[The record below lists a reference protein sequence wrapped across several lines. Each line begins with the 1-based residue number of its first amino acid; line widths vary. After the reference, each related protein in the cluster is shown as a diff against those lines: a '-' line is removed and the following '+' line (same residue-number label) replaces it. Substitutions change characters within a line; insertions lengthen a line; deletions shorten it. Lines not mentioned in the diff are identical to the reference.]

1 MAEEKNSLL
10 RQPVNLSLV
19 GTLMSRQS
27 DVTVS
32 IAIEWN
38 LEFEGKTDACCS
50 DSCPFV
56 TCPFSW
62 ESSVSGI
69 TFCPRNSCMKFNW
82 FLFVR
87 HEKKMFYLFFPILL
101 IDYCRRALNSPPL
114 APCSRSYP
122 SLSKDCQERVYFTLI
137 QRSTGQWFLSIDRF
151 RGKISWWEDCSL
163 TWARFGW

>member
-1 MAEEKNSLL
+1 MLLQNRDTDCSQTSLLIIEFLPTMAEEKNSLL

-56 TCPFSW
+56 TCPFS
-62 ESSVSGI
+62 
-69 TFCPRNSCMKFNW
+69 
-82 FLFVR
+82 
-87 HEKKMFYLFFPILL
+87 
-101 IDYCRRALNSPPL
+101 
-114 APCSRSYP
+114 
-122 SLSKDCQERVYFTLI
+122 
-137 QRSTGQWFLSIDRF
+137 
-151 RGKISWWEDCSL
+151 
-163 TWARFGW
+163 